1 MTLPPWSDTPDRT
14 RDDGAVFRIGDR
26 VKVVDQDIHGKIVR
40 WDGGKAVVL
49 DDDAADWME
58 EDDDGT
64 LTYRLGDLVKW
75 GIRIE
80 HIRLDKAV

>member
-1 MTLPPWSDTPDRT
+1 MKLPEVPSRWPMPRT

-26 VKVVDQDIHGKIVR
+26 VKVIDQDIHGEIVR

-49 DDDAADWME
+49 DDDAAEWME

-64 LTYRLGDLVKW
+64 LVFSLLDLVKW
-75 GIRIE
+75 
-80 HIRLDKAV
+80 